1 MLHLKG
7 PNLNRLPLPPP
18 LLLALSLSRCT
29 QGFAHAAVPRQSACE
44 QAVPQ
49 YHTTKART
57 MRKAL
62 R

>member
-7 PNLNRLPLPPP
+7 PTLNRLPLPPP
-18 LLLALSLSRCT
+18 LLVLSLSRCT

-49 YHTTKART
+49 YHTTKACT
-57 MRKAL
+57 MQNAL